1 MKIEILLRNRTDSMF
16 LETDSNQF
24 ILHDGIIETISK
36 DGETKQ
42 NRKNAKYY
50 STLKMAIEGILTY
63 GLLKS
68 EAITLNEL
76 RNDVLLLKEQINKL
90 Y

>member
-1 MKIEILLRNRTDSMF
+1 MKIEILLRNRVDSMF

-24 ILHDGIIETISK
+24 ILHDGNFETISK
-36 DGETKQ
+36 EGETKQ
-42 NRKNAKYY
+42 NKKNAKFY
-50 STLKMAIEGILTY
+50 SNLKTAIEGILTY

-68 EAITLNEL
+68 EANSLKEL
-76 RNDVLLLKEQINKL
+76 RIDLIFLKEQINKL